1 MQRNKVESWKPTCGI
16 QFMLNPRTL
25 GIVCVGM
32 YLLAM
37 CLPAIASKSYYRTYL
52 LDGWEVTYMCAVLSF
67 APSMNLGERAPF
79 IVLSHL
85 LWLRLVRLR
94 YGDLQITSLEPA
106 VQ

>member
-37 CLPAIASKSYYRTYL
+37 CLPAIAAKSYYKTYL
-52 LDGWEVTYMCAVLSF
+52 LHGWEVTYMCAVLSF
-67 APSMNLGERAPF
+67 APSMNLGERASF
-79 IVLSHL
+79 IVGPFAESSGCM
-85 LWLRLVRLR
+85 V
-94 YGDLQITSLEPA
+94 LERGIFFTC
-106 VQ
+106 QERIG